1 MCGRARSDAVFQ
13 GHIRGFV
20 AYTIVAHTMVGQ
32 SGGTAILLGA
42 RTHQPPPFMRF
53 TSLCHRCACIQFR
66 KTLKNF
72 LECHRVQG
80 RDAEVDAFLEAFK
93 ATSPD
98 HAAAVAGE
106 LPRNVAVEVLFELA
120 ANTQGR
126 RVPLMIELKKLC
138 RQNYVHPDAVVKS
151 SAFLF
156 AVQFCDLGALTVTPQ
171 LSNVGRCQCWVV
183 VIMVVVVDYSAESQA
198 VMVSLGCVTGA
209 NVGASSIVA
218 TSHQVGIS
226 FR

>member
-1 MCGRARSDAVFQ
+1 MD
-13 GHIRGFV
+13 
-20 AYTIVAHTMVGQ
+20 T
-32 SGGTAILLGA
+32 
-42 RTHQPPPFMRF
+42 
-53 TSLCHRCACIQFR
+53 
-66 KTLKNF
+66 
-72 LECHRVQG
+72 
-80 RDAEVDAFLEAFK
+80 FLEAFK
-93 ATSPD
+93 ASSPD

-138 RQNYVHPDAVVKS
+138 RQNYVHQDKVVRS
-151 SAFLF
+151 SALLF

-171 LSNVGRCQCWVV
+171 LSNVGRCQCWEV
-183 VIMVVVVDYSAESQA
+183 VIMVVVVNYSAESQS

-218 TSHQVGIS
+218 ACHQVGIS
-226 FR
+226 FRCAI